1 MRCLL
6 CGKEMGSDDLYDL
19 FLSDD
24 VICRNCRN
32 AWERTPHEIKLD
44 GVRVEAPWIYNEAF
58 ASALLQYKELYDEAL
73 APVFLQ
79 CERQR
84 LHRKYHNYR
93 LFLMPSSKA
102 NRERRGFNHLAKMFQ
117 GIGKSIEDPFEMVYE
132 LDQKKKTGRQRELMK
147 GNIRLKEG
155 VSTKGKILLCDDTMT
170 TGSTLRGAL
179 QCLRKKKDVRIL
191 CASLNKAW
199 FEKKVRHF

>member
-19 FLSDD
+19 FLSED
-24 VICRNCRN
+24 VICRKCRN
-32 AWERTPHEIKLD
+32 TWERTPHGVMLD

-58 ASALLQYKELYDEAL
+58 ASCLLQYKELYDEAL

-79 CERQR
+79 CDRKK
-84 LHRKYHNYR
+84 LHRKYHHYR
-93 LFLMPSSKA
+93 IFLMPSTKA
-102 NRERRGFNHLAKMFQ
+102 NRKRRGFNHLAHMFS
-117 GIGKSIEDPFEMVYE
+117 GIGKSVEDPFELIE
-132 LDQKKKTGRQRELMK
+132 QLNQKKKTGRQRERMEE
-147 GNIRLKEG
+147 NICLKAG
-155 VSTKGKILLCDDTMT
+155 VKIYGKILLCDDTMT

-179 QCLRKKKDVRIL
+179 KCIQGAKDVRIL

-199 FEKKVRHF
+199 FEK

>member
-24 VICRNCRN
+24 VICRKCRS
-32 AWERTPHEIKLD
+32 AWERTPHEIRLD
-44 GVRVEAPWIYNEAF
+44 GVRVEAPWIYNDAF
-58 ASALLQYKELYDEAL
+58 ASCLLQYKELYDEAL
-73 APVFLQ
+73 FPVFLQ
-79 CERQR
+79 CDRKKLQ
-84 LHRKYHNYR
+84 RKYHKYR
-93 LFLMPSSKA
+93 VFLMPSAKA

-117 GIGKSIEDPFEMVYE
+117 GIGKTIEDPFELVNEM
-132 LDQKKKTGRQRELMK
+132 DQKKKTGRQRERMTD
-147 GNIRLKEG
+147 NIRLKEG

-179 QCLRKKKDVRIL
+179 HCLGKTKDVRIL
-191 CASLNKAW
+191 CASLNKGW
-199 FEKKVRHF
+199 FEKI

>member
-24 VICRNCRN
+24 VICRRCRST
-32 AWERTPHEIKLD
+32 WERTPHEIRLD
-44 GVRVEAPWIYNEAF
+44 GVRVEAPWIYNDAF

-73 APVFLQ
+73 AQAFLQ
-79 CERQR
+79 YDRKR
-84 LHRKYHNYR
+84 LHRKYHNYHI
-93 LFLMPSSKA
+93 FLMPSSNA
-102 NRERRGFNHLAKMFQ
+102 NRMRRGFSHLAKMFA
-117 GIGKSIEDPFEMVYE
+117 GIGKTIEEPFEMVE
-132 LDQKKKTGRQRELMK
+132 ESDQKKKSGRQRELMK
-147 GNIRLKEG
+147 DNIRLKDG
-155 VSTKGKILLCDDTMT
+155 VKAQGKILLCDDTMT

-179 QCLRKKKDVRIL
+179 QCIGKTKDVRIL

-199 FEKKVRHF
+199 FEK